1 MIKSI
6 RIYNKTSGELLIKIV
21 CKKDGSYDT
30 EILNS
35 IYKDVRIEA
44 RNEDNKKIYFRGE
57 DQQKTSLLVLGR

>member
-30 EILNS
+30 EILTS
-35 IYKDVRIEA
+35 IHKDIRIEA
-44 RNEDNKKIYFRGE
+44 RNEDNKKIYFNRF
-57 DQQKTSLLVLGR
+57 